1 MAITLLVVDDS
12 RVEQVLIES
21 LLRKNPAYRVQLAG
35 NGQEALAGLDQNP
48 FNCRRVRRTGDPMS
62 LETAPP
68 TWGMRARDR

>member
-1 MAITLLVVDDS
+1 MLPRKMDRYVQTYVPGRIGFIDT
-12 RVEQVLIES
+12 RVET
-21 LLRKNPAYRVQLAG
+21 G
-35 NGQEALAGLDQNP
+35 LAGLDQNP